1 MSMTEEIQQTPKI
14 KVIIAGSRHFTDY
27 NLVESKLLELG
38 VHEQDC
44 LVISG
49 MAYGVDM
56 MGFDFARKYNKPI
69 WVYHADWHIHGPAAG
84 PIRNEQMA
92 KVATHCIVIWD
103 GKSKG
108 SKNMIEQAKKYN
120 LKLINIIL

>member
-1 MSMTEEIQQTPKI
+1 MENTIQQTPKI
-14 KVIIAGSRHFTDY
+14 KVIIAGSRHFADY
-27 NLVESKLLELG
+27 HLVESKLLELG

-49 MAYGVDM
+49 MTYGVGM
-56 MGFDFARKYNKPI
+56 MGFDFARKHNKPI
-69 WVYHADWHIHGPAAG
+69 WVYNADWYQYGPVAES
-84 PIRNEQMA
+84 IRNEQMA

-108 SKNMIEQAKKYN
+108 SANMIQQAEKY
-120 LKLINIIL
+120 KLQLLEIVI